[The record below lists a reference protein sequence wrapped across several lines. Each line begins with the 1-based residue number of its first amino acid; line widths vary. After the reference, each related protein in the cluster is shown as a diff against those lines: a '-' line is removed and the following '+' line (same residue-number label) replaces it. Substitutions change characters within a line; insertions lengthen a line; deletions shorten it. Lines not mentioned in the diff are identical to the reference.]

1 MSSVDLKMKRAEY
14 EALKGKTVTLKL
26 SLALTEAK
34 TEAVSRI
41 ALPAHDF
48 SVPGFGNCAG
58 APGMAAL
65 MTNLGCWTA
74 LHGPPLTYV
83 KANFAST
90 PCGQKPE
97 EAAQDPGSEEEPDAE
112 GLHATAWVGS
122 LEHDPAEFG
131 MTSVWST
138 NVSLSEGNY
147 YRTKYLCPGTMVS
160 FTRFGL
166 MRRLRTVVIIPNFK
180 IPVEKKYSMQ

>member
-1 MSSVDLKMKRAEY
+1 
-14 EALKGKTVTLKL
+14 
-26 SLALTEAK
+26 
-34 TEAVSRI
+34 
-41 ALPAHDF
+41 
-48 SVPGFGNCAG
+48 
-58 APGMAAL
+58 
-65 MTNLGCWTA
+65 
-74 LHGPPLTYV
+74 
-83 KANFAST
+83 
-90 PCGQKPE
+90 
-97 EAAQDPGSEEEPDAE
+97 
-112 GLHATAWVGS
+112 
-122 LEHDPAEFG
+122 